1 MTESEDVL
9 ASYHA
14 ADYALVNLCG
24 AEVGESIRSPNSVR
38 SGHAAVDQLGSV
50 GAAV

>member
-14 ADYALVNLCG
+14 ADYALVNPSG
-24 AEVGESIRSPNSVR
+24 AEVGESIRSPIPCALDTPRLIS
-38 SGHAAVDQLGSV
+38 SEA
-50 GAAV
+50 